1 MLIQISHIP
10 RHFKSTATQPGTDEF
25 ALLRSK
31 PNDLL
36 MNLNLIAEQQK
47 IKKIRLPDVNSF
59 FLPQTE
65 PRLA

>member
-47 IKKIRLPDVNSF
+47 IKKNPSPWCELF
-59 FLPQTE
+59 FP
-65 PRLA
+65 PANWA